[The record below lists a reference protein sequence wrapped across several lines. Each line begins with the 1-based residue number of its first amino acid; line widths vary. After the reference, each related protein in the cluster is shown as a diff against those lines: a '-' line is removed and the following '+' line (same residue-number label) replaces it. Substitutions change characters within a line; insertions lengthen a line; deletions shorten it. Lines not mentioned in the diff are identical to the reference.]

1 LANSINRIRTI
12 ALVGQAGSGK
22 TSLAEALLTKAGAV
36 RTSGT
41 VERGTTVCDYAPG
54 EKQLRHSLKLAV
66 ATFESKLDG
75 EPIRVHMLDTPGY
88 ADFAGHALPALA
100 AVETAAIVINAQNG
114 IEMMTS
120 RFMQYAEKRGL
131 DRLIIVNKIDATNVD
146 CERLL
151 DRIQQTFGKECLPL
165 NLPAGDRSRVSDC
178 FFAPSGEADFSSVEE
193 AHRRLVE
200 QVVEVDERLTEQY
213 LEKGEV
219 TPEELHE
226 PLEQAMREGH
236 LIPVVFTSAKT
247 GAGIAELLE
256 VIVKLLANPTEG
268 NPAVYER
275 EEGSGKREALTA
287 SPDIHKHALAH
298 VFKIETDPYI
308 GRLAVFR
315 VHQGRLTPNM
325 QLYIGEGRK
334 PIKPAHLYMLRGKT
348 QTEVQEALPGDI
360 CAIARID
367 EIQFD
372 QILHD
377 SPEDAHLH
385 ARPLELPT
393 SVFGLAVMPKKRQDE
408 QKVSDVL
415 HKIAAE
421 DPCFRI
427 EHNSQT
433 NETVMRGLGEMHLK
447 AVLDKMSSQYRIEL
461 DTHPPSV
468 PFRETIAAKA
478 DGHSRHKKQT
488 GGAGQFG
495 EVFLKVEPL
504 PRGKGFEFVNAVK
517 GGTIPSQFIPSVEKG
532 VRNVLEAGFVAG
544 FPLQDVRVIVYD
556 GKTHPVDSKDVAFM
570 SAGRKAF
577 LDALAK
583 AHPIVLEPIVN
594 VEIVA
599 PEERMGDIAGEISAH
614 RGQIRGSDS
623 SRPGVLQITA
633 QAPLSELEQF
643 PARLKSLTAG
653 RGSYSLEFSHYEPAP
668 LQLQQKLQAAHRPQA
683 EADWL
688 ARKNYRNCNYTYD
701 YRPAAAGGSARGC
714 GRAVSARRV
723 MRKGARF

>member
-1 LANSINRIRTI
+1 VSNSIKHIRTI

-22 TSLAEALLTKAGAV
+22 TSLAEALLAKAGAV
-36 RTSGT
+36 PVAGS
-41 VERGTTVCDYAPG
+41 VERGTTVGDYTPL
-54 EKQLRHSLKLAV
+54 EKQLHHSLKLAV
-66 ATFESKLDG
+66 ATFEAKLED
-75 EPIRVHMLDTPGY
+75 EPTRIHLLDTPGY
-88 ADFAGHALPALA
+88 PDFLGHALPALA

-114 IEMMTS
+114 IEMMTG
-120 RFMQYAEKRGL
+120 RFMQYAQKRGV
-131 DRLIIVNKIDATNVD
+131 DRLIIVNRIDAENVD
-146 CERLL
+146 CEDLL
-151 DRIQQTFGKECLPL
+151 RRIQEAFGKECLPL
-165 NLPAGDRSRVSDC
+165 NLPASNRGKVSDC
-178 FFAPSGEADFSSVEE
+178 FFSPSGESDFSSVEE

-200 QVVEVDERLTEQY
+200 QVVEVDENLMEKY

-226 PLEQAMREGH
+226 PLELALREGH
-236 LIPVVFTSAKT
+236 LIPVVFTSART

-268 NPAVYER
+268 NPPVYVSTPAVS
-275 EEGSGKREALTA
+275 GSAPKELTA
-287 SPDIHKHALAH
+287 IPDPAKHALAH
-298 VFKIETDPYI
+298 VFKVETDPYI
-308 GRLAVFR
+308 GRIAVFR

-334 PIKPAHLYMLRGKT
+334 PIRPGHLYMLRGKT
-348 QTEVQEALPGDI
+348 QTEVQEAIPGDI
-360 CAIARID
+360 CAIARIE

-377 SPEDAHLH
+377 SAEDAQLH
-385 ARPLELPT
+385 TRPLELPT
-393 SVFGLAVMPKKRQDE
+393 PVFGLAVTPKKRGDE

-427 EHNSQT
+427 EHIAQA

-447 AVLDKMSSQYRIEL
+447 AILDKMASQYKLEL
-461 DTHPPSV
+461 DTRPPSV
-468 PFRETIAAKA
+468 PFRETIGSKA

-517 GGTIPSQFIPSVEKG
+517 GGTIPSQYIPSVEKG
-532 VRNVLEAGFVAG
+532 VRNVLDTGFVAG

-556 GKTHPVDSKDVAFM
+556 GKSHPVDSKDVAFM

-583 AHPIVLEPIVN
+583 ARPIVLEPIVN
-594 VEIVA
+594 VDILA
-599 PEERMGDIAGEISAH
+599 PEERMGDIAGELSAH

-623 SRPGVLQITA
+623 PRPGVVQITA
-633 QAPLSELEQF
+633 QAPLSELEHF

-668 LQLQQKLQAAHRPQA
+668 PLLQQKLQAAHRPQA
-683 EADWL
+683 E
-688 ARKNYRNCNYTYD
+688 
-701 YRPAAAGGSARGC
+701 
-714 GRAVSARRV
+714 VE
-723 MRKGARF
+723 